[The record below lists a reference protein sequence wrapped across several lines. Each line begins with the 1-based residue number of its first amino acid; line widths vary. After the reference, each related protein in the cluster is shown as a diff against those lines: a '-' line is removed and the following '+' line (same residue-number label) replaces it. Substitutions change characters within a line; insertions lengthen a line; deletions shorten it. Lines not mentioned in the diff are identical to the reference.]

1 MMEFGRGEYGE
12 IRIHNEV
19 ITAIARRATLEV
31 EGVEKIASGFKK
43 SLLSFLGRKKFSRGI
58 SIERTHENEVKITI
72 SIIVKFGAN
81 IPEVANKVQSNV
93 KKALEQVAGI
103 TPLEVNVEVEGLALE
118 EKVKEIIEE
127 IEEKKK

>member
-1 MMEFGRGEYGE
+1 MEFGRGEYGE

-31 EGVEKIASGFKK
+31 EGVEKIATGFKK
-43 SLLSFLGRKKFSRGI
+43 SLLSFLGKKRFSRGI
-58 SIERTHENEVKITI
+58 FIERTHENEVKITI

-81 IPEVANKVQSNV
+81 IPEVANRVQSNV

-103 TPLEVNVEVEGLALE
+103 TPLEVNVEVEGLEFE

-127 IEEKKK
+127 IEEKRK